1 VINVTIQSIF
11 AMPGWR
17 SRNKRPANTVRKTGC
32 NELPDAATRKIERTR
47 ICLFGRD
54 FPAFQ
59 VCGYTGLLFAVALGL
74 FVVGKT
80 GLSLWVISVIAI
92 AAMATFLVLAFAT
105 KIITGE
111 EQLIYYHQEISIL
124 LVSALLARLLHRPVL
139 PYMDVTILGV
149 GTFLAF
155 GRIGCLMVGCC
166 HGRPC
171 SWGIRYRSEHADEG
185 FARYLVGVR
194 LVPIQAVESLFVF
207 MVVIAGTID
216 VLRGHPA
223 GTAFTL
229 YTIGYGFIRFC
240 LEFFRGD
247 SDRPYTLGFS
257 QGQWLSLWLMCSVAW
272 AELTGRMPFHAWHLA
287 VTLALPAIMLLA
299 AIWRRLDKA
308 ETFRIH
314 HPQHVSEVAGAIDSL
329 SDFCCLLESERI
341 PDTIP
346 VAQTSTGF
354 QISAGNTHGDKH
366 APAHFTISRRGRHI
380 SEKPAASMA
389 DLILQLKPGFTLRD
403 VIPGIEKGVFHLL
416 LTPARINGEVYMSE
430 HVSAQVRRGNREGRG
445 THENIR

>member
-1 VINVTIQSIF
+1 MVNVTIQSIC
-11 AMPGWR
+11 AMPSWR
-17 SRNKRPANTVRKTGC
+17 SGNKRPANTGRKTDC
-32 NELPDAATRKIERTR
+32 NELLHAATWKIERTR

-54 FPAFQ
+54 WPAFH
-59 VCGYTGLLFAVALGL
+59 VCGYTGLVFAIALGI
-74 FVVGKT
+74 FVAGRT
-80 GLSLWVISVIAI
+80 GLAVWVISGIAM

-111 EQLIYYHQEISIL
+111 EQLIYYHQEIAIM
-124 LVSALLARLLHRPVL
+124 LVSALVATLLHLPAL

-171 SWGIRYRSEHADEG
+171 HWGIRYQREHAEEG
-185 FARYLVGVR
+185 FAHYLVGVR
-194 LVPIQAVESLFVF
+194 LFPIQAVESLFVF
-207 MVVIAGTID
+207 MVVIAGTIA
-216 VLRGHPA
+216 VLRGHAA

-229 YTIGYGFIRFC
+229 YTIGYGLVRFC

-329 SDFCCLLESERI
+329 SDFCRLLESERI
-341 PDTIP
+341 ADTIP
-346 VAQTSTGF
+346 VAQTSTGV
-354 QISAGNTHGDKH
+354 QISAGNIHGDKL
-366 APAHFTISRRGRHI
+366 APAHFTISHRGRHI
-380 SEKPAASMA
+380 SGKAAANVA
-389 DLILQLKPGFTLRD
+389 DLILQLKPDFIRREL
-403 VIPGIEKGVFHLL
+403 VPGNEEGVFHLVL
-416 LTPARINGEVYMSE
+416 APARMNGDRS
-430 HVSAQVRRGNREGRG
+430 
-445 THENIR
+445 